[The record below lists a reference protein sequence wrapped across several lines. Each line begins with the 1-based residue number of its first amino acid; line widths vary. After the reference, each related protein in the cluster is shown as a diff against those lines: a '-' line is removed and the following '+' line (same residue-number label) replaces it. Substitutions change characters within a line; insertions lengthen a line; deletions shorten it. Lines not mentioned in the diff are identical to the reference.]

1 MTTANTQDRIIN
13 LICTDIAVEF
23 SADDISAQSSLFD
36 DLSFDSIKMIEL
48 LTKLEQEFE
57 IELDDEDL
65 DFQVFATINSLTTF
79 VDSVKAGG

>member
-1 MTTANTQDRIIN
+1 MTTASTQDRIIN
-13 LICTDIAVEF
+13 LICNDIAVDL
-23 SADDISAQSSLFD
+23 SAEDITAQSSLFD

-65 DFQVFATINSLTTF
+65 DFQVFATINTLTTF
-79 VDSVKAGG
+79 IDSVRAGS

>member
-1 MTTANTQDRIIN
+1 MTTASTQDRIIN
-13 LICTDIAVEF
+13 LICNDIAVDL
-23 SADDISAQSSLFD
+23 SAEDITAQSSLFD

-65 DFQVFATINSLTTF
+65 DFQVFATINTLTTF

>member
-1 MTTANTQDRIIN
+1 MTTESTQDRIIN
-13 LICTDIAVEF
+13 LICNDIAVDL
-23 SADDISAQSSLFD
+23 SAEDITAQSSLFD

-65 DFQVFATINSLTTF
+65 DFQVFATINTLTTF
-79 VDSVKAGG
+79 VDSVRAGS

>member
-1 MTTANTQDRIIN
+1 MTTDNTQDRIIN

>member
-1 MTTANTQDRIIN
+1 MTTASTQDRIIN
-13 LICTDIAVEF
+13 LICNDIAVDL
-23 SADDISAQSSLFD
+23 SAEDITAQSSLFD

-65 DFQVFATINSLTTF
+65 DFQVFATINTLTTF
-79 VDSVKAGG
+79 VDSVRAGS

>member
-1 MTTANTQDRIIN
+1 MTTASTQNRIIN
-13 LICTDIAVEF
+13 LICNDIAVDL
-23 SADDISAQSSLFD
+23 SAEDITAQSSLFD

-65 DFQVFATINSLTTF
+65 DFQVFATINTLTTF
-79 VDSVKAGG
+79 VDSVRAGS

>member
-1 MTTANTQDRIIN
+1 MTETNTQDRIIN
-13 LICTDIAVEF
+13 LICTDIAVDL
-23 SADDISAQSSLFD
+23 SAEEITAQSSLFD

-65 DFQVFATINSLTTF
+65 DFQVFATINTLTTF
-79 VDSVKAGG
+79 VDSVRAGG